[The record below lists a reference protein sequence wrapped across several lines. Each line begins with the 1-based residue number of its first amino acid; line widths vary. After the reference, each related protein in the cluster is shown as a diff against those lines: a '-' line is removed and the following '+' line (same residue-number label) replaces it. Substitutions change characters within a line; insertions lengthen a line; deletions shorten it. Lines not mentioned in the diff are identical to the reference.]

1 MKKIITLSIVFLSLV
16 AFNVEAK
23 TKKESCSKKMMKPK
37 TKSLVKYQKPKKKRA
52 TINQVLGVKAK
63 QRLRFNLK
71 PFQLKIFELKE
82 RKQKEVLDLSK

>member
-37 TKSLVKYQKPKKKRA
+37 TKSLVKYQKPKKFHAYLEKNA
-52 TINQVLGVKAK
+52 QFM
-63 QRLRFNLK
+63 FNNASEDIKFMLLNG
-71 PFQLKIFELKE
+71 QI
-82 RKQKEVLDLSK
+82 